1 MEELNPYLIRIR
13 QIIEKQKEII
23 PTCTISDPLAQ
34 TGLNNVDC
42 PICNNKG
49 YILRTDED
57 GITWARDC
65 TCMKKRIS
73 IRRIDDAGL
82 RDLVQKYTFNNYN
95 ADDPVTAKIK
105 KKAWEFTLTD
115 APCFIIMG
123 KSGSGK
129 THICTAICSQLIED
143 GWKTKYFLWRT
154 DAAILKSMVNEG
166 ERYQQEINKLRN
178 VPVLYIDDLFKGS
191 VSEADVNL
199 AFTILNERYNS
210 SNKKTIISTERT
222 VNELVKIDEAIAGR
236 IVEMARGYVA
246 QAPKKNWRMEE

>member
-1 MEELNPYLIRIR
+1 M
-13 QIIEKQKEII
+13 
-23 PTCTISDPLAQ
+23 SDPLEQ
-34 TGLNNVDC
+34 VGLNNVDC

-49 YILRTDED
+49 YILRTDEQ

-65 TCMKKRIS
+65 ECMKKRIS